1 MLRKNYKA
9 LANIVLI
16 LVSFTIIFHLLV
28 MIGVLPYDMIW
39 GGRLESES
47 SMYMLESVSL
57 VVNFFIL
64 WFVSMKV
71 GYTKK
76 LVSDRILNIV
86 FWIFAI
92 IFALNTLGNLFSES
106 RLEAFLFTP
115 ITIILAVCF
124 LLLATKSMEE

>member
-16 LVSFTIIFHLLV
+16 LISFTIIFHLLV
-28 MIGVLPYDMIW
+28 MIGVLPYDIIW

-57 VVNFFIL
+57 VVNFLIL

-76 LVSDRILNIV
+76 LVSDRMLNIL
-86 FWIFAI
+86 FWILAI
-92 IFALNTLGNLFSES
+92 MFALNTFGNLFSEN
-106 RLEAFLFTP
+106 RVEAFLFTP

-124 LLLATKSMEE
+124 LLLATKSIEE